1 MLCLSN
7 YRGKRK
13 SDTTGINGY
22 CGGKSLSI
30 FEVCGKGGED
40 VLGIPFGEL
49 FPSLNKEEEVIKVND
64 AEVKLNDPSTIDE
77 YKKFIDK
84 INSLT

>member
-1 MLCLSN
+1 M
-7 YRGKRK
+7 
-13 SDTTGINGY
+13 
-22 CGGKSLSI
+22 
-30 FEVCGKGGED
+30 
-40 VLGIPFGEL
+40 LGIPFGEL

-77 YKKFIDK
+77 YKKMIDK